1 MLPLVAETNSA
12 FIIMHMQGTPRT
24 MQNQP
29 RYADVVLEISDFF
42 RQQYARAIVYN
53 IDPMAIAFD
62 PGIGFGKTLDHN
74 LELLAHLE
82 QLRVHERPVVVGV
95 SRKSFLAKLIN
106 SPDVGERLIPAVAL
120 TCATEGSRRGCVPR
134 PRGERK
140 CERLACIGGNPSEG
154 RMIHQLIDLW
164 FRSWRSLVEIL
175 LLSVAIYYGYLYF
188 RGTRGAK
195 VLTGLAIV
203 FLTLT
208 LISTLLNLVVI
219 GWIVRSFSVF
229 LAVALVVIF
238 QPELRRG
245 LAALGGHPIFS
256 LTSEKRETVHDLA
269 EAVTQL
275 ANKQFGAL
283 IAIERDTSIRV
294 YEETGVIMDGEFS
307 VELILTIFHPKAAL
321 HDGGVILRN
330 GRIAAA
336 ACIFPVSQR
345 ETLDRSLGLRHRA
358 GLGIT
363 EESDA
368 VAVVVSEETGSISI
382 CHRRRIERNFTPETF
397 RQRIAEI
404 LLHSK
409 YEEPDSEQL
418 AREVDLSSARD
429 HALVPDQ
436 KERSDDAVVV

>member
-1 MLPLVAETNSA
+1 MLHEV
-12 FIIMHMQGTPRT
+12 
-24 MQNQP
+24 
-29 RYADVVLEISDFF
+29 FF
-42 RQQYARAIVYN
+42 LWL
-53 IDPMAIAFD
+53 
-62 PGIGFGKTLDHN
+62 KT
-74 LELLAHLE
+74 
-82 QLRVHERPVVVGV
+82 
-95 SRKSFLAKLIN
+95 
-106 SPDVGERLIPAVAL
+106 
-120 TCATEGSRRGCVPR
+120 
-134 PRGERK
+134 
-140 CERLACIGGNPSEG
+140 
-154 RMIHQLIDLW
+154 
-164 FRSWRSLVEIL
+164 WRSLFEIVL
-175 LLSVAIYYGYLYF
+175 LWVGLYYAYLYF

-229 LAVALVVIF
+229 LAIALVVIF

-256 LTSEKRETVHDLA
+256 LTSEKRETVHDIA
-269 EAVTQL
+269 EAVIQL
-275 ANKQFGAL
+275 AHRQFGAL
-283 IAIERDTSIRV
+283 IAVERDTSIRV
-294 YEETGVIMDGEFS
+294 YEETGVTIDGEFS
-307 VELILTIFHPKAAL
+307 VELMLTLFHPKAAL
-321 HDGGVILRN
+321 HDGGVIIRN

-368 VAVVVSEETGSISI
+368 VAIVVSEETGGISI

-397 RQRIAEI
+397 RQRISEI
-404 LLHSK
+404 LLQGN
-409 YEEPDSEQL
+409 YEETDPEKL
-418 AREVDLSSARD
+418 AREVDLPPARD

-436 KERSDDAVVV
+436 KERGDDPLAV

>member
-1 MLPLVAETNSA
+1 MIQQ
-12 FIIMHMQGTPRT
+12 IIQ
-24 MQNQP
+24 
-29 RYADVVLEISDFF
+29 LW
-42 RQQYARAIVYN
+42 
-53 IDPMAIAFD
+53 
-62 PGIGFGKTLDHN
+62 LD
-74 LELLAHLE
+74 
-82 QLRVHERPVVVGV
+82 QW
-95 SRKSFLAKLIN
+95 
-106 SPDVGERLIPAVAL
+106 
-120 TCATEGSRRGCVPR
+120 RG
-134 PRGERK
+134 
-140 CERLACIGGNPSEG
+140 L
-154 RMIHQLIDLW
+154 
-164 FRSWRSLVEIL
+164 FEIL
-175 LLSVAIYYGYLYF
+175 LLSVGIYYGYLYF

-208 LISTLLNLVVI
+208 LISQLLNLTVI
-219 GWIVRSFSVF
+219 SWIVRSFSVF

-256 LTSEKRETVHDLA
+256 LTSEKRETVHDIA

-275 ANKQFGAL
+275 ANKHFGAL

-294 YEETGVIMDGEFS
+294 YEETGVELDASFS
-307 VELILTIFHPKAAL
+307 VELLLTLFYPKSAL
-321 HDGGVILRN
+321 HDGGVVMRN

-368 VAVVVSEETGSISI
+368 IAVIVSEETGGISI

-397 RQRIAEI
+397 RKRIGEL
-404 LLHSK
+404 LLHGT
-409 YEEPDSEQL
+409 YEETDSDQL
-418 AREVDLSSARD
+418 AGEGDLPAPRD
-429 HALVPDQ
+429 NPLVSHQ
-436 KERSDDAVVV
+436 KERSNDTLAV

>member
-1 MLPLVAETNSA
+1 M
-12 FIIMHMQGTPRT
+12 MQ
-24 MQNQP
+24 QILHLW
-29 RYADVVLEISDFF
+29 LE
-42 RQQYARAIVYN
+42 
-53 IDPMAIAFD
+53 
-62 PGIGFGKTLDHN
+62 KW
-74 LELLAHLE
+74 
-82 QLRVHERPVVVGV
+82 
-95 SRKSFLAKLIN
+95 
-106 SPDVGERLIPAVAL
+106 
-120 TCATEGSRRGCVPR
+120 RG
-134 PRGERK
+134 
-140 CERLACIGGNPSEG
+140 L
-154 RMIHQLIDLW
+154 
-164 FRSWRSLVEIL
+164 FEIL
-175 LLSVAIYYGYLYF
+175 LLSVGIYYGYLYF

-208 LISTLLNLVVI
+208 LISQLLSLTVI

-256 LTSEKRETVHDLA
+256 LTSEKRETVHDIA
-269 EAVTQL
+269 EVVSQL

-294 YEETGVIMDGEFS
+294 YEETGVALDSVFS
-307 VELILTIFHPKAAL
+307 VELMLTLFHPKSAL
-321 HDGGVILRN
+321 HDGGVVMRN

-368 VAVVVSEETGSISI
+368 IAVIVSEETGGISI
-382 CHRRRIERNFTPETF
+382 CHRRRIERNFTPESF
-397 RQRIAEI
+397 RKRIGE
-404 LLHSK
+404 LLLQGTH
-409 YEEPDSEQL
+409 EETNSDEL
-418 AREVDLSSARD
+418 AGEVDLAPARD
-429 HALVPDQ
+429 NPLVSNQ
-436 KERSDDAVVV
+436 KERSNDTLAV